1 MDMTK
6 IRVVEVPKSNKY
18 QNIMILRNR
27 MRELGFPYLN
37 DKGDWI
43 EFCARIRDGR
53 GDVVYDHVRVFTH
66 FFDYEIDIER
76 NRLAHNVPAIN
87 KAIMEFYEAE
97 GISDED

>member
-6 IRVVEVPKSNKY
+6 IRVVKVPKSNKY

-37 DKGDWI
+37 YKCNWV
-43 EFCARIRDGR
+43 EFCARLRNGR
-53 GDVVYDHVRVFTH
+53 GEVAYDHVTVLTH
-66 FFDYEIDIER
+66 FFSYKIDIEC
-76 NRLAHNVPAIN
+76 NRLAHNVPVIN

-97 GISDED
+97 GISDE